1 MRLRVCIL
9 ALLLCACR
17 PSDPKDPNTWLK
29 RLSDSDPRARQQAV
43 QELRK
48 LKAREAAP
56 QVAQLLKDV
65 MVREEAATALRDIGG
80 ADEVPAL
87 LDAVDTTVG
96 AGSDTATRSA
106 NRANARIAEALGEIG
121 DPRAGPALLRLA
133 RSKDEYVRLE
143 AVQALGEVKFKE
155 AVLELSLLVDDPS
168 APPLLVKKAVVALG
182 QIGDPAAIPALQHA
196 LVLERQGVSL
206 LPEASYALFQLG
218 PAAVAPLIR
227 MAKDEDPAY
236 LKWARE
242 NHRAA
247 PHQPGPAVRGQRA
260 GAPSRQGG
268 RRADPRA
275 GADPGPAGP
284 RPGQLLLRGAGLD
297 RRPGPGEGDG
307 EARRVRRRA
316 PAARR
321 RAGRRAVRR
330 RVPPQAVRRPGRPCA
345 QGASRAVREG
355 SRGAADR
362 RGEGQGVRARRRPV
376 RGTGGCARGGA
387 RLQGLRSVLAGQAE
401 VHRAAAPGAG
411 RVRAGP
417 LGRGRR
423 GAVPGAG
430 RRGPGPA
437 RPGGGD
443 PCARV
448 APRGARGP
456 APAQGRRR
464 EAVGPARRGA
474 GAGAIREDQRRVA
487 PSAGPHGPPV
497 MRPDRL
503 SRLAQAHR
511 HSRLSRCRHREGASH
526 RPPPRAGA
534 AVPHRARPG
543 GGRAHA
549 PRPRRP

>member
-106 NRANARIAEALGEIG
+106 NRANACTA
-121 DPRAGPALLRLA
+121 
-133 RSKDEYVRLE
+133 
-143 AVQALGEVKFKE
+143 QALGEVKFKE

-196 LVLERQGVSL
+196 LVLQGVSL

-242 NHRAA
+242 NNRAPAGTYAKAALVLGDLGDPRAVPVLLEKLHYKDSDPLPGTARLLTNLVRQFAANALGRLRAKEAAA
-247 PHQPGPAVRGQRA
+247 PILALVQTRDPQDLDLVSFCSEALVWIGDRAQAKEMVKRAESGDVRLRLVVAQAAALFGDESLLKQFDALGARARKAPPAQCAREVEALQIGEAKDKACELVAAQFEGPAVALEAAHACKDSVPCWQDKLKYT
-260 GAPSRQGG
+260 
-268 RRADPRA
+268 DP
-275 GADPGPAGP
+275 
-284 RPGQLLLRGAGLD
+284 LLRARAAYELGRLGASEAVPSLVQAA
-297 RRPGPGEGDG
+297 GDQDLL
-307 EARRVRRRA
+307 ARVAAIRA
-316 PAARR
+316 LEWLLPVPAA
-321 RAGRRAVRR
+321 
-330 RVPPQAVRRPGRPCA
+330 QPG
-345 QGASRAVREG
+345 
-355 SRGAADR
+355 
-362 RGEGQGVRARRRPV
+362 
-376 RGTGGCARGGA
+376 
-387 RLQGLRSVLAGQAE
+387 L
-401 VHRAAAPGAG
+401 RAAADKLSSQLA
-411 RVRAGP
+411 AE
-417 LGRGRR
+417 
-423 GAVPGAG
+423 
-430 RRGPGPA
+430 
-437 RPGGGD
+437 
-443 PCARV
+443 
-448 APRGARGP
+448 
-456 APAQGRRR
+456 QGRAQFVKVNEELRR
-464 EAVGPARRGA
+464 LQAR
-474 GAGAIREDQRRVA
+474 I
-487 PSAGPHGPPV
+487 
-497 MRPDRL
+497 
-503 SRLAQAHR
+503 AH
-511 HSRLSRCRHREGASH
+511 L
-526 RPPPRAGA
+526 
-534 AVPHRARPG
+534 
-543 GGRAHA
+543 
-549 PRPRRP
+549 

>member
-155 AVLELSLLVDDPS
+155 AVVELSLLVDDPS

-242 NHRAA
+242 NNRAPAGTYAKAALVLGDLGDPRSVPVLLEKLHYKDSDPLPGTARLLTNLVRQFAANALGRLRAKEAAA
-247 PHQPGPAVRGQRA
+247 PILALVQTRDPQDLDLVSFCSEALVWIGDRAQAKEMIKRAESGDVRLRLVVAQAAALFGDESLLKQFDALGARARKAPPAQCAREVEALQIGEAKDKACELVAAQFEGPAVA
-260 GAPSRQGG
+260 LEAAHACKDSAPCWQ
-268 RRADPRA
+268 DKLKYTEP
-275 GADPGPAGP
+275 
-284 RPGQLLLRGAGLD
+284 LLRARAAYELGRLGAGDAVASLVQAA
-297 RRPGPGEGDG
+297 GD
-307 EARRVRRRA
+307 
-316 PAARR
+316 
-321 RAGRRAVRR
+321 
-330 RVPPQAVRRPGRPCA
+330 Q
-345 QGASRAVREG
+345 
-355 SRGAADR
+355 D
-362 RGEGQGVRARRRPV
+362 
-376 RGTGGCARGGA
+376 
-387 RLQGLRSVLAGQAE
+387 LL
-401 VHRAAAPGAG
+401 
-411 RVRAGP
+411 
-417 LGRGRR
+417 
-423 GAVPGAG
+423 
-430 RRGPGPA
+430 
-437 RPGGGD
+437 
-443 PCARV
+443 ARV
-448 APRGARGP
+448 AAIRALEWLLGVP
-456 APAQGRRR
+456 AAQPQLKAAAEKLSAQLAAEQGRVQFLKINEELRR
-464 EAVGPARRGA
+464 LQAR
-474 GAGAIREDQRRVA
+474 
-487 PSAGPHGPPV
+487 
-497 MRPDRL
+497 M
-503 SRLAQAHR
+503 AH
-511 HSRLSRCRHREGASH
+511 L
-526 RPPPRAGA
+526 
-534 AVPHRARPG
+534 
-543 GGRAHA
+543 
-549 PRPRRP
+549 

>member
-242 NHRAA
+242 NNRAPAGTYAKAALVLGDLGDPRAVPVLLEKLHYKDSDPLPGTARLLTNLVRQFAANALGRLRAKEAAA
-247 PHQPGPAVRGQRA
+247 PILALVQTRDPQDLDLVSFCSAALFGDESLLKQFDALGARARKAPPAQCAREVEALQIGEAKDKACELVAAQFEGPAVA
-260 GAPSRQGG
+260 LEAAHACKDSIPCWL
-268 RRADPRA
+268 DKLKYTEP
-275 GADPGPAGP
+275 
-284 RPGQLLLRGAGLD
+284 LLRARAAYELGRLGAGD
-297 RRPGPGEGDG
+297 
-307 EARRVRRRA
+307 
-316 PAARR
+316 
-321 RAGRRAVRR
+321 
-330 RVPPQAVRRPGRPCA
+330 
-345 QGASRAVREG
+345 
-355 SRGAADR
+355 
-362 RGEGQGVRARRRPV
+362 
-376 RGTGGCARGGA
+376 
-387 RLQGLRSVLAGQAE
+387 
-401 VHRAAAPGAG
+401 
-411 RVRAGP
+411 
-417 LGRGRR
+417 
-423 GAVPGAG
+423 AVPSLVQAAG
-430 RRGPGPA
+430 
-437 RPGGGD
+437 D
-443 PCARV
+443 QDLLARV
-448 APRGARGP
+448 AAIRALEWLLGVP
-456 APAQGRRR
+456 AAQPQLKAAAEKLSAQLAAEQGRVQFVKINEELRR
-464 EAVGPARRGA
+464 LQARMAHRS
-474 GAGAIREDQRRVA
+474 EERRV
-487 PSAGPHGPPV
+487 GK
-497 MRPDRL
+497 
-503 SRLAQAHR
+503 
-511 HSRLSRCRHREGASH
+511 
-526 RPPPRAGA
+526 
-534 AVPHRARPG
+534 
-543 GGRAHA
+543 
-549 PRPRRP
+549 

>member
-9 ALLLCACR
+9 ASLLCACR

-80 ADEVPAL
+80 ADE
-87 LDAVDTTVG
+87 VDTTVG

-182 QIGDPAAIPALQHA
+182 QFGDPAAIRALQHA

-242 NHRAA
+242 NNRA
-247 PHQPGPAVRGQRA
+247 PAGTYAKAALVLGDL
-260 GAPSRQGG
+260 G
-268 RRADPRA
+268 DPRA
-275 GADPGPAGP
+275 VPVLLEKLHYKDSDPL
-284 RPGQLLLRGAGLD
+284 PG
-297 RRPGPGEGDG
+297 
-307 EARRVRRRA
+307 
-316 PAARR
+316 
-321 RAGRRAVRR
+321 
-330 RVPPQAVRRPGRPCA
+330 
-345 QGASRAVREG
+345 
-355 SRGAADR
+355 
-362 RGEGQGVRARRRPV
+362 
-376 RGTGGCARGGA
+376 TA
-387 RLQGLRSVLAGQAE
+387 RLLTNLVRQFAANALGRLRAKE
-401 VHRAAAPGAG
+401 AAAPILALVQTRDPQDLDLVSFCSEALVWIGDRAQAKEMVKRAESG
-411 RVRAGP
+411 DVR
-417 LGRGRR
+417 LRL
-423 GAVPGAG
+423 V
-430 RRGPGPA
+430 
-437 RPGGGD
+437 
-443 PCARV
+443 V
-448 APRGARGP
+448 A
-456 APAQGRRR
+456 Q
-464 EAVGPARRGA
+464 
-474 GAGAIREDQRRVA
+474 
-487 PSAGPHGPPV
+487 
-497 MRPDRL
+497 
-503 SRLAQAHR
+503 AQAHVSGLGAL
-511 HSRLSRCRHREGASH
+511 HHLLRLGPET
-526 RPPPRAGA
+526 
-534 AVPHRARPG
+534 
-543 GGRAHA
+543 
-549 PRPRRP
+549 